1 MLRTRNR
8 RELQTLLEE
17 PQARNKAWPDYRSQ
31 VIPETSVV
39 RASYSHKQRWG
50 KEEVPALNPH
60 ARVSALHVVR
70 LMGRKK
76 VSIEYIKNTK
86 KRRVTFQGR
95 KAGLVKK
102 AMELSILCDAEIV
115 LLIRNKDGDI
125 TQYSSSDPKQSKEL
139 LQAFD
144 EQKGST
150 NKTVNFRNCTAI

>member
-1 MLRTRNR
+1 M
-8 RELQTLLEE
+8 
-17 PQARNKAWPDYRSQ
+17 
-31 VIPETSVV
+31 
-39 RASYSHKQRWG
+39 
-50 KEEVPALNPH
+50 
-60 ARVSALHVVR
+60 
-70 LMGRKK
+70 
-76 VSIEYIKNTK
+76 
-86 KRRVTFQGR
+86 TFQGR